1 MTASSHSADSA
12 QSPPPLIHVPPA
24 QSLAMVRQY
33 DGLAVE
39 AMAQGAVDQAQAEGR
54 ADLMQAQQDRESLA
68 WFHGR
73 WKIAAKLCEGRP
85 LEDLLCVG
93 EVLAALDGQMPT
105 TLPLTMA
112 WDGLISD
119 PDGDGPGESTLIGCT
134 TSRGGRAV
142 LALND
147 DQRLQLG
154 EKLLATLA
162 TAETC
167 HTPGCGQTA
176 DELDGSGPPLQGWIR
191 VQVAGVDGPARWW
204 CNAWCANA
212 AITAAGADLAATDR
226 VAAVDPN
233 EPVPGVPTDDT
244 MALPAIAE
252 ALSGAAQWFTGTAQ
266 EAKLADEAGTGGAL

>member
-1 MTASSHSADSA
+1 
-12 QSPPPLIHVPPA
+12 
-24 QSLAMVRQY
+24 MVRQY

-54 ADLMQAQQDRESLA
+54 AELLQARQDRESLA

-112 WDGLISD
+112 WDGLVAG

-134 TSRGGRAV
+134 TARGGRAV
-142 LALND
+142 LALDD

-154 EKLLATLA
+154 EKLLATLTA
-162 TAETC
+162 AETC
-167 HTPGCGQTA
+167 HTPGCGEPNLSPDEA
-176 DELDGSGPPLQGWIR
+176 DHPAMTGWIS
-191 VQVAGVDGPARWW
+191 VEVAGLKNGPRWW

-212 AITAAGADLAATDR
+212 AITAAGADLAAVDQ
-226 VAAVDPN
+226 AAAIDPE
-233 EPVPGVPTDDT
+233 EPVPAVPTADT
-244 MALPAIAE
+244 MALPAIVE
-252 ALSGAAQWFTGTAQ
+252 ASQDAKDQRDEAGWLPRGGHDNLCAYATGMSTVCTCASD
-266 EAKLADEAGTGGAL
+266 ELADEAGTGGAL